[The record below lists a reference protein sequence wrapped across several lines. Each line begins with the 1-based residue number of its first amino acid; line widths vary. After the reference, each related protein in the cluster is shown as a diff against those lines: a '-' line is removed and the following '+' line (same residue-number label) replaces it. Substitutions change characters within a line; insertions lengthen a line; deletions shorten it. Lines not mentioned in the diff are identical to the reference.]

1 MRWWEVWFTALP
13 ETQWCQFLHHP
24 IYPQSNPDIWL
35 SRNVRDL
42 VGLYLIHAFQLK
54 QEIFHCPL
62 QVSLNVNEL
71 ILATTQ
77 VILKVKLYQKV
88 WLDLVLKYAQQ
99 WELKKMWHVNVNVKN
114 NPLNATPL
122 KSTLQLHANVYV
134 KIIWIKLDVYNRQV
148 YNQSMKDPMTQWI
161 FQGKNWNE
169 ENCRCACP
177 EYTRTACSSGYIK
190 FCTKTCWQFN
200 NWNPLKSECTAS
212 MTTLVTFTVLI
223 PLRWMMEMSWFSS
236 LNSTLMSNL
245 TLSNLKSLSK
255 ACKKQSC
262 WHPSNTHSLTLKVD
276 FSMTLWAPMTQVKL
290 EMRHLLMLTSLLPK
304 GQINLSATISSSWF
318 SLPYFKRLS
327 EGVHF
332 DCWNA
337 GAPVHNVPI
346 VK

>member
-1 MRWWEVWFTALP
+1 MRWWEVWFIALP

-88 WLDLVLKYAQQ
+88 WLDLVLKCAQQ

-169 ENCRCACP
+169 DNCRCTCP
-177 EYTRTACSSGYIK
+177 EYTRTACSSGYI
-190 FCTKTCWQFN
+190 FDDQETCMCQRIFN
-200 NWNPLKSECTAS
+200 
-212 MTTLVTFTVLI
+212 MTFNEDCNNFVVLIVGIFSIILVTLCIFILYLKKMYQKHDKCVFCSQTQASIVRELS
-223 PLRWMMEMSWFSS
+223 RMSEIKWI
-236 LNSTLMSNL
+236 
-245 TLSNLKSLSK
+245 
-255 ACKKQSC
+255 
-262 WHPSNTHSLTLKVD
+262 LKV
-276 FSMTLWAPMTQVKL
+276 MWA
-290 EMRHLLMLTSLLPK
+290 
-304 GQINLSATISSSWF
+304 
-318 SLPYFKRLS
+318 
-327 EGVHF
+327 
-332 DCWNA
+332 
-337 GAPVHNVPI
+337 
-346 VK
+346 